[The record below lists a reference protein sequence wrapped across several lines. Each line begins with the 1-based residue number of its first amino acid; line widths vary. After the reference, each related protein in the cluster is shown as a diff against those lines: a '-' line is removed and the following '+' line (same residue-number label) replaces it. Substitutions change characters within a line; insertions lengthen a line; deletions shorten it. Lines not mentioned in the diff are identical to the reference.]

1 MLKAQSPK
9 ENTMFF
15 ETKLQQSLTVRSE
28 QIDIYDGTY
37 SILKQHA
44 TTLFELRQKS
54 LLALDR
60 AESLTSQ
67 TNNCPTYEN
76 VLRVISVEK
85 RNFSETQLFTNAS
98 VSTSKKTVVIDSIA
112 KAVAPL
118 AKEFAPDV
126 AMWATTF
133 GKASTGKA
141 ISELS
146 GIARTNAQLAIL
158 GGGAKRI
165 GGKGIAG
172 GKAFLAIVGP
182 LTEVGIIC
190 LSGAANLYVRC
201 KENYKRAKQA
211 DNEAQ
216 NIRQATTVLID
227 STNHILDLI
236 KQTDELLSVCNDL
249 LNEIEAFNTADDSSN
264 SVDKAKKM
272 EELIS
277 NCSKLSVI
285 INQTI

>member
-1 MLKAQSPK
+1 
-9 ENTMFF
+9 MFF

-67 TNNCPTYEN
+67 TNNCPAYEN
-76 VLRVISVEK
+76 ALRVISVEK

-227 STNHILDLI
+227 STKHILDLI

>member
-1 MLKAQSPK
+1 
-9 ENTMFF
+9 MFF
-15 ETKLQQSLTVRSE
+15 EAKLQRSLDERSE
-28 QIDIYDGTY
+28 QIAIYDGTY

-44 TTLFELRQKS
+44 TTLFELRQKAILVLDS
-54 LLALDR
+54 AEVLTDKTNSRSSFENALS
-60 AESLTSQ
+60 A
-67 TNNCPTYEN
+67 
-76 VLRVISVEK
+76 ISVE
-85 RNFSETQLFTNAS
+85 RHNFSNTQSIN
-98 VSTSKKTVVIDSIA
+98 TSIRANQKVAIIDSIA
-112 KAVAPL
+112 KTVAPI

-182 LTEVGIIC
+182 LTEVGTIC
-190 LSGAANLYVRC
+190 LSGAANVWVRC
-201 KENYKRAKQA
+201 RENYKRAMQA
-211 DNEAQ
+211 DTEAH
-216 NIRQATTVLID
+216 NIRQATTVLIN
-227 STNHILDLI
+227 STKHIMDLI
-236 KQTDELLSVCNDL
+236 KQTDELLSECNNQ
-249 LNEIEAFNTADDSSN
+249 LNEIQVFKTENDSSN
-264 SVDKAKKM
+264 FVDNAKKL
-272 EELIS
+272 EQLIS
-277 NCSKLSVI
+277 DCSKLSVL

>member
-1 MLKAQSPK
+1 
-9 ENTMFF
+9 MFF
-15 ETKLQQSLTVRSE
+15 EAKLQRSLDERSE
-28 QIDIYDGTY
+28 QIAIYDGTY

-44 TTLFELRQKS
+44 TTLFELRQKAILVLDS
-54 LLALDR
+54 AEVLTDKTNSRSTFDKALS
-60 AESLTSQ
+60 A
-67 TNNCPTYEN
+67 
-76 VLRVISVEK
+76 ISIE
-85 RNFSETQLFTNAS
+85 RHNFSNTQSINTSISTNQ
-98 VSTSKKTVVIDSIA
+98 KTAIIDSIA
-112 KAVAPL
+112 KTVAPI

-190 LSGAANLYVRC
+190 LSGAANVWVRC
-201 KENYKRAKQA
+201 RENYRRAMQA
-211 DNEAQ
+211 DTEAH
-216 NIRQATTVLID
+216 NIRQATTVLIN
-227 STNHILDLI
+227 STKHIIDLI
-236 KQTDELLSVCNDL
+236 KQTDELLLECNNQ
-249 LNEIEAFNTADDSSN
+249 LNDIHVFKTENDSSN
-264 SVDKAKKM
+264 SIDNVKKL
-272 EELIS
+272 EQLIS
-277 NCSKLSVI
+277 NCSKLSVL